1 MLSDE
6 SVLLSKLQEI
16 RFLYHGRHNA
26 DIEAYIL
33 QVKSIVQ
40 KKLKI
45 YGLLEKKI
53 QTYEYFY

>member
-16 RFLYHGRHNA
+16 RFLYYGRDNA

-33 QVKSIVQ
+33 RVKSIVQ

-53 QTYEYFY
+53 QIYEYFF

>member
-16 RFLYHGRHNA
+16 RFLYYGRDNA

-33 QVKSIVQ
+33 QVKNIVQ

-53 QTYEYFY
+53 QIYEYFY

>member
-16 RFLYHGRHNA
+16 RFLYYGRDNA
-26 DIEAYIL
+26 DIEAYIR

-53 QTYEYFY
+53 QIYEYFY